1 MVKQWVLDFVRKNVC
16 CDDERE
22 IRRLAQELQDRALM
36 LDEVVEEE
44 EYIVEEEEVCE
55 SESISSEEYIE
66 EIVIRKKSDGHWEL
80 A

>member
-1 MVKQWVLDFVRKNVC
+1 MVKQWVLDFVRKNIC

-22 IRRLAQELQDRALM
+22 IRRIAQELHDKALM
-36 LDEVVEEE
+36 LDE

-66 EIVIRKKSDGHWEL
+66 EIVIRKKSNGHWEL

>member
-1 MVKQWVLDFVRKNVC
+1 MVKAWVLDFVRKNVC

-36 LDEVVEEE
+36 LDEVTEE
-44 EYIVEEEEVCE
+44 EYIVEEEYE
-55 SESISSEEYIE
+55 SESISSEEYVE
-66 EIVIRKKSDGHWEL
+66 EIVIRKGRDGHWEL

>member
-36 LDEVVEEE
+36 LEEVEE
-44 EYIVEEEEVCE
+44 EYIVEEECE

-66 EIVIRKKSDGHWEL
+66 EIVIRKRSDGHWEL

>member
-1 MVKQWVLDFVRKNVC
+1 MVKAWVLDFVRKNVC

-36 LDEVVEEE
+36 LDEVEE

-55 SESISSEEYIE
+55 SESISSEEYVE
-66 EIVIRKKSDGHWEL
+66 EIVIRKRSDGHWEL

>member
-36 LDEVVEEE
+36 LDEVEE
-44 EYIVEEEEVCE
+44 EYIVEEEEEYE

>member
-1 MVKQWVLDFVRKNVC
+1 MVKAWVLDFVRKNVC

-36 LDEVVEEE
+36 LDEVTEE

-55 SESISSEEYIE
+55 SESISSEEYVE
-66 EIVIRKKSDGHWEL
+66 EIVIRKRSDGHWEL

>member
-1 MVKQWVLDFVRKNVC
+1 MVKAWVLDFVRKNVC

-36 LDEVVEEE
+36 LDE
-44 EYIVEEEEVCE
+44 EYIVEEECE
-55 SESISSEEYIE
+55 SESISSEEYVE
-66 EIVIRKKSDGHWEL
+66 EIVIRKRSDGHWEL

>member
-22 IRRLAQELQDRALM
+22 IRRLAQELQDRALT
-36 LDEVVEEE
+36 LDDVTEE

-55 SESISSEEYIE
+55 SESISSEEYVE
-66 EIVIRKKSDGHWEL
+66 EIVIRKRSDGHWEL

>member
-36 LDEVVEEE
+36 LDEVEE
-44 EYIVEEEEVCE
+44 EYIVEEEEEVCE
-55 SESISSEEYIE
+55 SESISSEEFVE
-66 EIVIRKKSDGHWEL
+66 EIVIRKRSDGHWEL

>member
-36 LDEVVEEE
+36 LDEVEE

-66 EIVIRKKSDGHWEL
+66 EIVIRKRSDGHWEL

>member
-36 LDEVVEEE
+36 LDEVEE

-55 SESISSEEYIE
+55 SESISSEEYVE
-66 EIVIRKKSDGHWEL
+66 EIVIRKRSDGHWEL

>member
-1 MVKQWVLDFVRKNVC
+1 MVKAWVIDFVRKNVC

-36 LDEVVEEE
+36 LEEVEE
-44 EYIVEEEEVCE
+44 EYIVEEECE
-55 SESISSEEYIE
+55 SESISSEEYVE
-66 EIVIRKKSDGHWEL
+66 EIVIRKRSDGHWEL